1 MQTVAAWEMWW
12 IWNWMPLDDHG
23 DLTVIGN
30 DQIRYRFGATFAANW
45 SGFDISAFFQG
56 VMKHNYYPTASDKIF
71 WGKYSAPWFDQ
82 LEGHYFDRWKE
93 DNPNLDAYWPVLSH
107 RNASTADREMN
118 IPQTRYLQNAA
129 YIRLKNLT
137 LGYTLPGKWVSKLS
151 IQRMRIFYSG
161 DNLFCLSG
169 LYSDYSVDP
178 ENLGANRY
186 PFQRYNSFGINVTF

>member
-1 MQTVAAWEMWW
+1 
-12 IWNWMPLDDHG
+12 
-23 DLTVIGN
+23 
-30 DQIRYRFGATFAANW
+30 
-45 SGFDISAFFQG
+45 
-56 VMKHNYYPTASDKIF
+56 
-71 WGKYSAPWFDQ
+71 
-82 LEGHYFDRWKE
+82 
-93 DNPNLDAYWPVLSH
+93 
-107 RNASTADREMN
+107 MN

-186 PFQRYNSFGINVTF
+186 PFQRYNSFGINVSL